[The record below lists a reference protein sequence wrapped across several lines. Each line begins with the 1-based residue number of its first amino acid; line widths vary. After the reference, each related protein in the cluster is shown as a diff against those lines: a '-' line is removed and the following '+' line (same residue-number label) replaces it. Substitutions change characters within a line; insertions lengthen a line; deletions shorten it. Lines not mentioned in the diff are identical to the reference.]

1 MKTIFLH
8 IAKKETLFLM
18 TQKNTL
24 KQVISNQAVFFQEN
38 HTQSVRQR
46 ILRLKALKKCIKSN
60 EKAIIDA
67 LQKDLGKP
75 EAEIWLAEIHI
86 VLVEINKII
95 KNLLDWAKPKRVS
108 GKWLNFPSKDW
119 IVPEPYGVTLH
130 IAPWNYPFQLALNP
144 LIGAVAAGNT
154 VVLKP
159 SEHAPKTAE
168 LLHYIINEVFPS
180 EWVYVAKG
188 GPEIAKELLTYR
200 WDYIFFTG
208 GVSIAKIVAKAAAE
222 HLTPTTLEL
231 GGKNPAIVDHTANIK
246 VSARR
251 IVWGKFMNCG
261 QVCMSPDYLLVHHDI
276 YDDLLKALKAEIIR
290 MYGENPQQ
298 SPDYARLVHQ
308 NHVTKM
314 KALLKGQHVLFG
326 GDMDENDRYVGPTL
340 IALESVENSLM
351 EDEIFGP
358 LLPIL
363 TYKEETEIH
372 DTVKGFEKPLSFY
385 VFSQRKKWARKLM
398 KSHSFGGGMI
408 NDVIVYFTNDNLP
421 FGGVGHSGIGSYH
434 GKFSF
439 DTFSHFKPYVERF
452 TWFDPKQRYAPY
464 KKNLKWIKRFLNYF
478 S

>member
-1 MKTIFLH
+1 MI
-8 IAKKETLFLM
+8 KE
-18 TQKNTL
+18 NTL
-24 KQVISNQAVFFQEN
+24 KQIKLNQTAFFESE
-38 HTQSVRQR
+38 HTRSVTER
-46 ILRLKALKKCIKSN
+46 ILYLKALKKCVKSN
-60 EKAIIDA
+60 EAQIITA
-67 LQKDLGKP
+67 LQRDLAKP
-75 EAEIWLAEIHI
+75 EAEIWLAEIYV
-86 VLVEINKII
+86 VLVELNNII
-95 KNLLDWAKPKRVS
+95 KNLAYWSKPQRVS
-108 GKWLNFPSKDW
+108 GKWLNTPSKDW

-168 LLHYIINEVFPS
+168 ILQQILAEVFPP
-180 EWVYVAKG
+180 EWVFVATG
-188 GPEIAKELLTYR
+188 GPDTAKELLSFR

-208 GVSIAKIVAKAAAE
+208 GVQIAKIVAQAAAE

-231 GGKNPAIVDHTANIK
+231 GGKNPCIVDYSANIA
-246 VSARR
+246 VTARR

-276 YDDLLKALKAEIIR
+276 YTDLVAALKAEIISI
-290 MYGENPQQ
+290 YGENPQQ

-308 NHVTKM
+308 GHVAKM
-314 KALLKGQHVLFG
+314 KELLKGQDIIFG
-326 GDMDENDRYVGPTL
+326 GGVDQKDRYVAPTL
-340 IALESVENSLM
+340 IALNNLENSIM

-358 LLPIL
+358 LLPIKM
-363 TYKEETEIH
+363 YREEAEIH
-372 DTVKGFEKPLSFY
+372 STVKRFEKPLSFY
-385 VFSQRKKWARKLM
+385 VFSQRKKWARKIM
-398 KSHSFGGGMI
+398 KTYSYGGGMI

-434 GKFSF
+434 GKYSF
-439 DTFSHFKPYVERF
+439 DTFTHKKPYVERP

-464 KKNLKWIKRFLNYF
+464 GKSFPILKKILRWM